1 MLILHKE
8 TSKLCS
14 IPEKSILCNNGIP
27 WVKKEGTGFDVIMGT
42 YDRAEICELIS
53 IFMLSLLG
61 TKYDSENIGL
71 HRDDGLSIFRN
82 VTGPEL
88 EKIKKH
94 IKKIFKEKMLNVIIE
109 CTTKIVNYLDVTFNL
124 CDRTQTL

>member
-14 IPEKSILCNNGIP
+14 IPEKSLLYNNGIP
-27 WVKKEGTGFDVIMGT
+27 WVKKEGTGFDVIMGA

-53 IFMLSLLG
+53 IFMLLLLG